1 MALAVLGVVGAAATS
16 SWWALLGLALL
27 AVVALPTRQVLAGAA
42 GRDLVGVLRQV
53 GIAQLVCAAGLFV
66 GLVIA

>member
-1 MALAVLGVVGAAATS
+1 
-16 SWWALLGLALL
+16 
-27 AVVALPTRQVLAGAA
+27 VLAGAA